1 MQVRPGTPDGPIR
14 PDTERVANGGFDSGA
29 LAPWTA
35 YGSATATVTA
45 KLAGSFG
52 HRLRL
57 L

>member
-14 PDTERVANGGFDSGA
+14 PDTERVANGGFVSGA